1 MKYVLFIL
9 GLGLYVAGV
18 IGALQFSASFNQEDL
33 SMVYGSAGGVG
44 VGAILTI
51 LGYMMISKPQDT
63 GSYEEDYA
71 E

>member
-1 MKYVLFIL
+1 MKFVLFVL

-18 IGALQFSASFNQEDL
+18 IGALQYSASFNQEDL
-33 SMVYGSAGGVG
+33 NMVYASFGGVG

-51 LGYMMISKPQDT
+51 LGYMMISKPQV
-63 GSYEEDYA
+63 SYTEEEYA